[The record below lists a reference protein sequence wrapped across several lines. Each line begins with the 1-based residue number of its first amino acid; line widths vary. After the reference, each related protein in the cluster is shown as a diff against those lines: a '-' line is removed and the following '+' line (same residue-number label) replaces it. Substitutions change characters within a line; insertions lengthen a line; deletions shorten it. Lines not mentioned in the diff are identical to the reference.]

1 MSGKH
6 RWLWIREVEQLS
18 VRGEKSEGERE
29 SASNCQICCLPP
41 LIQPCTISAVK
52 QKLYN
57 QEGVV
62 RGRER
67 EKKNHNSALIPSR

>member
-18 VRGEKSEGERE
+18 VRGGKKVRERE
-29 SASNCQICCLPP
+29 RERASNCQICCLPP

-67 EKKNHNSALIPSR
+67 EKKKIIIQR